1 MAANRRKV
9 LVPLATL
16 LAAGAVAVGSGA
28 TFTSTSGNT
37 LSTVAS
43 GTLAQTNSKAD
54 KAIFDLQDLKPGDTL
69 NGYLKVTNSGSL
81 PAKFMLTE
89 QGSTNTFTGSNL
101 TLTITNATAGT
112 QVYSGTFGGLED
124 GVAKDLG
131 VVQPGVATEYKF
143 AVTLAASTPNSD
155 QGKTAGASY
164 TWSSVQT
171 DATTTEQR

>member
-28 TFTSTSGNT
+28 TFTSQSGNT

-54 KAIFDLQDLKPGDTL
+54 KAIFDLQNIKPGDTL
-69 NGYLKVTNSGSL
+69 NGYLTVTNSGSL

-89 QGSTNTFTGSNL
+89 NASTNTFTGSNL
-101 TLTITNATAGT
+101 TLTITKGAT

-131 VVQPGVATEYKF
+131 TVQPGVATEYKF
-143 AVTLAASTPNSD
+143 AVTLAANTPNSD

-164 TWSSVQT
+164 TWDSVQL